1 MAKERKK
8 VETKIVIQPQVKQRI
23 SEEIKSVEKI
33 IEVVKS
39 NDEDE
44 MDYKPSGTTPK
55 QAIKYVKLLTG
66 SSAEEIKSVRD
77 KVNAGELKYSYFGVD
92 GNRGCYYYLIIKK

>member
-8 VETKIVIQPQVKQRI
+8 VETKPASQPQVKQRKP
-23 SEEIKSVEKI
+23 EETTMTKTIVEVDKP
-33 IEVVKS
+33 

-44 MDYKPSGTTPK
+44 ADYKPSGSTPK
-55 QAIKYVKLLTG
+55 QAVKFVKLLTG

-77 KVNAGELKYSYFGVD
+77 KVNTGELKYSYFGVD